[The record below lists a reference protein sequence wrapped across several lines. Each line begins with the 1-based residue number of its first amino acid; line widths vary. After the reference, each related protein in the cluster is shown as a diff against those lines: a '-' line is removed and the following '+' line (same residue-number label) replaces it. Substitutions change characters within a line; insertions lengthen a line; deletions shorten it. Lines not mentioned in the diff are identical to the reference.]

1 MLMERT
7 IESSLDVAKQR
18 ARAEISSQVE
28 EFLRRGGR
36 IQVVENTIAR
46 RPADLFKGGAGH
58 DLDVVPG
65 IAD

>member
-1 MLMERT
+1 MERT

-36 IQVVENTIAR
+36 IQVVEDTIAR
-46 RPADLFKGGAGH
+46 RRSDLFKGGAGH
-58 DLDVVPG
+58 DLDFVPG

>member
-1 MLMERT
+1 MERT

-18 ARAEISSQVE
+18 DRAEISSQVE

-36 IQVVENTIAR
+36 IQVVEHAIAS
-46 RPADLFKGGAGH
+46 RPSHLLKGGAGH
-58 DLDVVPG
+58 DLEYMPG

>member
-1 MLMERT
+1 MERT

-36 IQVVENTIAR
+36 IKIVENTIAR
-46 RPADLFKGGAGH
+46 KPTQLLKGGAGH
-58 DLDVVPG
+58 DLDFMPGVP
-65 IAD
+65 D

>member
-1 MLMERT
+1 MERT
-7 IESSLDVAKQR
+7 IESSLDIAKQR

-36 IQVVENTIAR
+36 IEVVEDTMAN
-46 RPADLFKGGAGH
+46 RPCDLFKGGAGH
-58 DLDVVPG
+58 DLDVMPG